1 MNFGSGRAAA
11 PPRLAS
17 PCPIHYAR
25 CLRPQCEPALWI
37 QATFCHYPQQSG
49 RKTRDRGVAMR
60 TFSRAAQSLPLLTSR
75 RHVDLHRTASAICR
89 PV

>member
-1 MNFGSGRAAA
+1 
-11 PPRLAS
+11 
-17 PCPIHYAR
+17 
-25 CLRPQCEPALWI
+25 
-37 QATFCHYPQQSG
+37 
-49 RKTRDRGVAMR
+49 MR

>member
-1 MNFGSGRAAA
+1 MRDAPVHHANEPFGFR
-11 PPRLAS
+11 PPS
-17 PCPIHYAR
+17 
-25 CLRPQCEPALWI
+25 
-37 QATFCHYPQQSG
+37 ATIPSNPVG
-49 RKTRDRGVAMR
+49 KLGIEGVAMR